1 MPEGH
6 SVHRIARQFDRL
18 FVGHNVAVSS
28 PQGRFSAGATRLDG
42 QRMVSAS
49 AIGKQLFLGFEN
61 DETLRVHLGLYG
73 AWEFSG
79 TVPAGDG
86 GETVASIGA
95 PRARRLR
102 MGEQES
108 EGAVA
113 DFPPPPVGAVRVRL
127 LTPLVL
133 ADLRGPTACE
143 VLEPNQVVE
152 AKAKL
157 GPDPINDPPR
167 KSENVFAAV
176 VLKKPT
182 PIGLILMDQKVVSGI
197 GNVYRAELLFRAR
210 LNPYTP
216 GREVPEATVRALWRD
231 WSRLLKIGVEYGQML
246 TIDPPRT
253 GKYTRTMR
261 SRVERNYV
269 YHRTGLPCRICGTNV
284 QMEEF
289 GGRRLYWCP
298 SCQA

>member
-6 SVHRIARQFDRL
+6 SVHRIATQFDNI
-18 FVGHNVAVSS
+18 FVGQSVAASS
-28 PQGRFSAGATRLDG
+28 PQGRFEEGASLIDG

-61 DETLRVHLGLYG
+61 DLTVRVHLGLYG

-79 TVPAGDG
+79 DVSG
-86 GETVASIGA
+86 GTNFASSIGA
-95 PRARRLR
+95 PRVRRLR
-102 MGEQES
+102 MGEQEVES
-108 EGAVA
+108 STV

-127 LTPLVL
+127 LLPFTV

-143 VLEPNQVVE
+143 VLEPAGVKL
-152 AKAKL
+152 AKSKL
-157 GPDPINDPPR
+157 GPDPVNDPPR
-167 KSENVFAAV
+167 KSETRFTES

-182 PIGLILMDQKVVSGI
+182 PIGLILMDQRVVSGI

-216 GREVPEATVRALWRD
+216 GREVPESTVRALWKD
-231 WSRLLKIGVEYGQML
+231 WSKLLKRGIEFGQMM
-246 TIDPPRT
+246 TIEPPRSGT
-253 GKYTRTMR
+253 YTRTMR
-261 SRVERNYV
+261 SRAERNYV
-269 YHRTGLPCRICGTNV
+269 YHRTGLPCRICGTNIL
-284 QMEEF
+284 MEEF
-289 GGRRLYWCP
+289 GGRKLYWCP